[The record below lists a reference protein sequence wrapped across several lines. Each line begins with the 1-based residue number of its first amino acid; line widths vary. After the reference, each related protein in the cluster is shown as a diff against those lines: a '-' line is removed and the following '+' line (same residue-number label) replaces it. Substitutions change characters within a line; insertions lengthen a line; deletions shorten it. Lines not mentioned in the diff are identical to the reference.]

1 MGVVID
7 EFIAEVEPASGN
19 NQQPADEIEDQTD
32 TAAIGAQELYEKL
45 QLLKERQLRLK
56 AD

>member
-19 NQQPADEIEDQTD
+19 YQQQGDESEDQTV
-32 TAAIGAQELYEKL
+32 TPSIGEQELCEKL
-45 QLLKERQLRLK
+45 QQLKQRQLRLK